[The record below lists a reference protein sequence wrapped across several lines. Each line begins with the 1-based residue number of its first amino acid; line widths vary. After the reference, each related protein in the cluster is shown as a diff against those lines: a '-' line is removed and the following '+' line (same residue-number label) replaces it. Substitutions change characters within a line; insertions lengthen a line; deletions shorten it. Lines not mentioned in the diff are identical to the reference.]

1 MRLEHKSLG
10 VSAELQ
16 DELLQKHVE
25 AYFEALREL
34 GVEKY
39 FDQSTPH
46 RLGNY
51 VRAACQAGILNTVHA
66 EDVDSMKPAAVA
78 WLAQKL
84 DKHIAEALEVPP
96 E

>member
-1 MRLEHKSLG
+1 MRLEHKKLG

-16 DELLQKHVE
+16 DELLQRHVE
-25 AYFEALREL
+25 AYFVALRDL
-34 GVEKY
+34 GGEKS
-39 FDQSTPH
+39 FDLSTPQ

-51 VRAACQAGILNTVHA
+51 VRAGCTAGILNTIHA
-66 EDVDSMKPAAVA
+66 EDVDGMKPAAVA

-84 DKHIAEALEVPP
+84 DSHIAQALTIPP

>member
-1 MRLEHKSLG
+1 LG

-25 AYFEALREL
+25 AYFVALRDL
-34 GVEKY
+34 GGEKY
-39 FDQSTPH
+39 FDQSTPQ

-51 VRAACQAGILNTVHA
+51 VRAACTAGILNTVHA
-66 EDVDSMKPAAVA
+66 EDVDGMKPAAVA

-84 DKHIAEALEVPP
+84 DSHIAQALKIPP

>member
-1 MRLEHKSLG
+1 MKLEHKSLG

-25 AYFEALREL
+25 AYFVALRDL
-34 GVEKY
+34 GGEKY
-39 FDQSTPH
+39 FDQSTPQ

-51 VRAACQAGILNTVHA
+51 VRAACTAGILNTVHA
-66 EDVDSMKPAAVA
+66 EDVDGMKPAAVA

-84 DKHIAEALEVPP
+84 DSHIAQALKIPP

>member
-1 MRLEHKSLG
+1 MRLEHKKLG
-10 VSAELQ
+10 VFAELQ

-34 GVEKY
+34 GGEKY

-51 VRAACQAGILNTVHA
+51 VRAACQSGILNTIHA
-66 EDVDSMKPAAVA
+66 EDVGSMKPAAVA

>member
-1 MRLEHKSLG
+1 MKLEHKSLG

-25 AYFEALREL
+25 AYFVALRDL
-34 GVEKY
+34 GGEKY
-39 FDQSTPH
+39 FDQSTPQ

-66 EDVDSMKPAAVA
+66 EDVGGMKPAAVA

-84 DKHIAEALEVPP
+84 DSHIAQALKIPP

>member
-1 MRLEHKSLG
+1 MG

-34 GVEKY
+34 GGEKY

-66 EDVDSMKPAAVA
+66 EDVDNMKPAAVA

>member
-1 MRLEHKSLG
+1 MKLEHKSLG

-25 AYFEALREL
+25 AYFVALRDL
-34 GVEKY
+34 GGEKY
-39 FDQSTPH
+39 FDQSTPQ

-51 VRAACQAGILNTVHA
+51 VRAACTAGILNTIHA
-66 EDVDSMKPAAVA
+66 EDVYGMKPAAVA

-84 DKHIAEALEVPP
+84 DSHIAQALKIPP